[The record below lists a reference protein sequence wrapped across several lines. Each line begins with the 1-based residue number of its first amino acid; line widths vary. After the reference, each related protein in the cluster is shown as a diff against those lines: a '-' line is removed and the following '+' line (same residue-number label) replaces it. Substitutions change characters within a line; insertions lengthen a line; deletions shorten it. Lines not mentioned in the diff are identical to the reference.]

1 MLKSAKRRCDP
12 GVMKLP
18 SSAGPSGLDTL
29 QPIPCTVE
37 YIAPGDL
44 LSHYLQAHLGTV
56 LGVVHFSGTRPPSGE
71 VPDIVIPLVQVGNV
85 CQTEVWASRLA
96 LSYGRSGHLSY
107 AKNDQIL
114 FLTYTLD
121 AEGTRNAPLDTLID
135 AAYDELLQFL
145 HAQAYP
151 HLLRL
156 WNFFPAIN
164 ADEQQLERYRRFS
177 IGRQAAFARHGY
189 VPPANIPAA
198 SAIGTGQS
206 GLWIYGLAARTS
218 ATTLENPRQISAYH
232 YPPRYGPRSPWFSR
246 AVLKDW
252 GAEWHLYISGTASI
266 VGHKSCNI
274 GDPEVQLEEICRNLR
289 TLLETAAVQHGLDL
303 AALSPASVWKVYVRS
318 PQPALIAERLAAIG
332 GLCLPTVILEADLCR
347 AELLIEVEGV
357 LRFAK

>member
-1 MLKSAKRRCDP
+1 
-12 GVMKLP
+12 
-18 SSAGPSGLDTL
+18 
-29 QPIPCTVE
+29 
-37 YIAPGDL
+37 
-44 LSHYLQAHLGTV
+44 
-56 LGVVHFSGTRPPSGE
+56 
-71 VPDIVIPLVQVGNV
+71 
-85 CQTEVWASRLA
+85 
-96 LSYGRSGHLSY
+96 LSY

-121 AEGTRNAPLDTLID
+121 KEGTRNTPLDTLID
-135 AAYDELLQFL
+135 AAYDELLGFL
-145 HAQAYP
+145 QAQAYP

-164 ADEQQLERYRRFS
+164 ADEQQLERYRRFC

-266 VGHKSCNI
+266 VGHTSCNR
-274 GDPEVQLEEICRNLR
+274 GDPQTQLEEICRNLR
-289 TLLETAAVQHGLDL
+289 MLLGTAAVQHGLDP
-303 AALSPASVWKVYVRS
+303 AGLSPASVWKVYVRS
-318 PQPALIAERLAAIG
+318 PQPALITERLAAIG
-332 GLCLPTVILEADLCR
+332 GRCLPTVILEADLCR